1 MSLVPTVYR
10 STDPGAPVLNG
21 QAGSLIALLHAV
33 LVTGY
38 GTGQTAKAGAGWT
51 RPYSNAGV
59 HVYRNSTVNGSGAYL
74 RVRDDASA
82 DTLNTGRLAQAWA
95 YSSMSDIDTGTDK
108 TPNPDVQARGSMIAK
123 SPDTTAGARGWM
135 VVATEI
141 GFYLFTAW
149 GQWNNAMG
157 AYYYGDIISSV
168 SGDVYPFVTFGS
180 SNLNSFSGGWS
191 DEVCSVFFASTLEFV
206 VDGVSQRGSS
216 YIPGGFVM
224 RSYSDG
230 QGKSGRIA
238 TCGVLHATSSSTN
251 RSYGSG
257 AYRVG
262 PDPVHGG
269 FNYMEAMLREAP
281 HALRGKLPGVL
292 VPLHARP
299 HPANGIVS
307 HIDGIGLGQWLA
319 VNYNVAEPDT
329 ADRDGQV
336 LFRLDAPWK

>member
-1 MSLVPTVYR
+1 MSLIPVVYR
-10 STDPGAPVLNG
+10 SSDPGAPVLNG

-38 GTGQTAKAGAGWT
+38 GTGQAAKPGAGWT
-51 RPYSNAGV
+51 RPYSSAGV
-59 HVYRNSTVNGSGAYL
+59 QVFRNSAVNGSGAYL

-82 DTLNTGRLAQAWA
+82 ETLNTGRLAQARA
-95 YSSMSDIDTGTDK
+95 YSSMSDIDTGADA
-108 TPNPDVQARGSMIAK
+108 TPNPTIQPRGSLIAK
-123 SPDTTAGARGWM
+123 SPDTTAAPRSWM
-135 VVATEI
+135 IIATDI

-168 SGDVYPFVTFGS
+168 SGDVYPFATFGS
-180 SNLNSFSGGWS
+180 SNLSTFTGGWS
-191 DEVCSVFFASTLEFV
+191 DEVCSLFFASPLEFV
-206 VDGVSQRGSS
+206 VDGNSQRTQS

-230 QGKSGRIA
+230 KGASGRIA
-238 TCGVLHATSSSTN
+238 TCGVNPASGSSGN

-257 AYRVG
+257 AYPVG
-262 PDPVHGG
+262 SDPVHGG
-269 FNYMEAMLREAP
+269 FNYIEAMLREAP

-292 VPLHARP
+292 VPLHSRP
-299 HPANGIVS
+299 HPVNGIVS
-307 HIDGIGLGQWLA
+307 YIEGFGVGQWLA

-329 ADRDGQV
+329 ASRDGQV

>member
-1 MSLVPTVYR
+1 MSLIPTVYR

-38 GTGQTAKAGAGWT
+38 GTGQTTKPGAGWT
-51 RPYSNAGV
+51 RPYSSAGV
-59 HVYRNSTVNGSGAYL
+59 HVYRNSVVNGSGAYL
-74 RVRDDASA
+74 RVCDDASA
-82 DTLNTGRLAQAWA
+82 ETLNTGRLAQAWA
-95 YSSMSDIDTGTDK
+95 YSAMSDIDTGANP
-108 TPNPDVQARGSMIAK
+108 TPNPAMQPRGSLIAK
-123 SPDTTAGARGWM
+123 SPDTTSGARAWM
-135 VVATEI
+135 VVATDI

-157 AYYYGDIISSV
+157 AYYYGDIVSSV
-168 SGDVYPFVTFGS
+168 SGDAFPFVTFGS
-180 SNLNSFSGGWS
+180 SNLSSFSGSWN
-191 DEVCSVFFASTLEFV
+191 DDVCSLFFASPLEFI
-206 VDGVSQRGSS
+206 VDGSSQRTQS
-216 YIPGGFVM
+216 YIAGGFVM

-230 QGKSGRIA
+230 QGASGRIA
-238 TCGVLHATSSSTN
+238 TCGVNPTGGSGN

-257 AYRVG
+257 VYRVG
-262 PDPVHGG
+262 PDPAHGG
-269 FNYMEAMLREAP
+269 FNYIEAMLREAS

-299 HPANGIVS
+299 HPVNGIVQY
-307 HIDGIGLGQWLA
+307 IEGFGLGQWLV

>member
-1 MSLVPTVYR
+1 MSLIPTVYR

-38 GTGQTAKAGAGWT
+38 GTGQTTKLGAGWT
-51 RPYSNAGV
+51 RPYSSAGV
-59 HVYRNSTVNGSGAYL
+59 HVYRNSVVNGSGAYL

-82 DTLNTGRLAQAWA
+82 DMLNTGRLAQAWA

-108 TPNPDVQARGSMIAK
+108 TPNPAVQARGSLIAK
-123 SPDTTAGARGWM
+123 SPDTTSGSREWM
-135 VVATEI
+135 VIATEI

-149 GQWNNAMG
+149 AQWNNGMG
-157 AYYYGDIISSV
+157 AYYYGDIKSSV
-168 SGDVYPFVTFGS
+168 SGDVYPFVTMGS
-180 SNLNSFSGGWS
+180 HDINTFTGAWN
-191 DEVCSVFFASTLEFV
+191 DEVCSLFFASTLATV
-206 VDGVSQRGSS
+206 VNEQVNRTSS
-216 YIPGGFVM
+216 YVPGGFVM

-230 QGKSGRIA
+230 QGTSGRIA
-238 TCGVLHATSSSTN
+238 TCGVDPAVPSTAN

-262 PDPVHGG
+262 PDPAHGG

-281 HALRGKLPGVL
+281 HAIRGKLPGIL

-299 HPANGIVS
+299 HPVNGIVS
-307 HIDGIGLGQWLA
+307 YIEGIGLGQWL
-319 VNYNVAEPDT
+319 VVRYNVAEPDV

-336 LFRLDAPWK
+336 LFRLDEAWK